1 MEFQIPTTGWIWGN
15 GWQESAGNKTQLAYF
30 RKIVSVKEIP
40 DERKIQIS
48 ADSRYKLYI
57 NDRLVCVGPSKGDR
71 MVWYFDEVDA
81 APYLAVGEN
90 VIAVAGSE

>member
-48 ADSRYKLYI
+48 ADSRYKLYTMT
-57 NDRLVCVGPSKGDR
+57 G
-71 MVWYFDEVDA
+71 
-81 APYLAVGEN
+81 
-90 VIAVAGSE
+90 